1 MDSNKRLVQMT
12 INLFGH
18 WQLSS
23 TDQMALLGGLDPVDL
38 AEGLAESQ
46 DLHTRVGH
54 LLGIHKSLRLIFPH
68 NLNLAY
74 LWVAQPNRRFGNT
87 PPLEIMKKGHV
98 GLVAVRRYLDFE
110 RER

>member
-1 MDSNKRLVQMT
+1 MDSNKRLAQMI

-18 WQLSS
+18 WQLLS
-23 TDQMALLGGLDPVDL
+23 TDQVALLGGLDPVD
-38 AEGLAESQ
+38 
-46 DLHTRVGH
+46 
-54 LLGIHKSLRLIFPH
+54 
-68 NLNLAY
+68 LAY